1 MKIYRIQLGRKGGE
15 RIRSYLDPI
24 LTFNFLQEKLL
35 RQTSTSTP
43 LRFITKARNEVMKN
57 PVTCNVMKVSTM
69 SLLHDNDDMSH
80 IQKQTVFL

>member
-57 PVTCNVMKVSTM
+57 PVTYNA
-69 SLLHDNDDMSH
+69 L
-80 IQKQTVFL
+80 